1 MGSSTVRI
9 SKESSAILKEIAA
22 QERKTLQSILD
33 DAIENYRRNR
43 FLHEV
48 NKAYSALRK
57 NPKAWEAERE
67 ERKQWDAALPDGQ
80 GDRGND

>member
-9 SKESSAILKEIAA
+9 SKESSTILKEIAA
-22 QERKTLQSILD
+22 QERKSLQSILD

-57 NPKAWEAERE
+57 NSKAWEAELE
-67 ERKQWDAALPDGQ
+67 ERKQWDTALPDGQ
-80 GDRGND
+80 GD